1 MICSVQLNKYETAPY
16 SFLLNQI
23 LKCNF
28 SVISVSSP
36 KFDWICLIGSQ
47 IQSNSSKNTEINKQS
62 HVKFWFNRKNI
73 ELFHIQ
79 RSIQKLEKVALKSKR
94 TISKLFPIRWLV
106 RYTKYYVGRKVSWAT
121 LSRYYVPMSTH
132 VQDIFFSMHC
142 LLRHVAM
149 SLAIQV

>member
-1 MICSVQLNKYETAPY
+1 MTCDC
-16 SFLLNQI
+16 LL
-23 LKCNF
+23 
-28 SVISVSSP
+28 ISVFSP
-36 KFDWICLIGSQ
+36 VFPWIYLSWTWNCSEQQKRTILGSAQ
-47 IQSNSSKNTEINKQS
+47 VNSGKNTEINKQS

-94 TISKLFPIRWLV
+94 TKSKLFPIRWLV